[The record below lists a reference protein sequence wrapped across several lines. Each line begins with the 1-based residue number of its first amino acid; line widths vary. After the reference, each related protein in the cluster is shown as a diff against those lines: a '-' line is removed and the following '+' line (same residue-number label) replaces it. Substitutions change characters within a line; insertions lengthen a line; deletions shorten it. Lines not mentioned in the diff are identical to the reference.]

1 MERRLISALVGLTV
15 AVATYFLFDSTAD
28 ATCDKTTGS
37 IVDYTPG
44 ATQVRNDGTPGDSCQ
59 DIPDAYQITFS
70 KIGVCTANPSPTAAI
85 GGSPDY
91 ASCKFIYDGTPL
103 VHEINFP
110 NAQPLL
116 IPPFTIPPNT
126 YPFFVLTF
134 SSELG
139 IKNTITFDQNVTAR
153 PGSTGPTCW
162 TSGGRTSYNN
172 ESVTTIHG
180 QTLAGNT
187 PTMDCGLESA
197 ASPVFNTEV
206 FPLFGGDTDCAT
218 DFMSDARFSNGSVS
232 EAGIGGGTFAAR
244 LLKTGGQY
252 ADRCTN
258 SAQILW
264 VITFP
269 TPKVVSPTSTYQLAF
284 KLTDSVSIDFDSGT
298 GNIIKVG
305 NDPIQAIFTVTD

>member
-15 AVATYFLFDSTAD
+15 AVATYFLIDSNAY
-28 ATCDKTTGS
+28 ATCDKTTGN
-37 IVDYTPG
+37 IIDYTPG
-44 ATQVRNDGTPGDSCQ
+44 ATQVRNDGTPGDNCQ

-85 GGSPDY
+85 NGAPDY
-91 ASCKFIYDGTPL
+91 ASCEFIYDGTPL

-126 YPFFVLTF
+126 YPFFVVTF
-134 SSELG
+134 SSQLG

-153 PGSTGPTCW
+153 VGSTGSTCW
-162 TSGGRTSYNN
+162 TSGGRTSFNN
-172 ESVTTIHG
+172 EVVATVHG
-180 QTLAGNT
+180 ATLAGNT

-197 ASPVFNTEV
+197 AAPQFNFEV
-206 FPLFGGDTDCAT
+206 FPLFQGDTNCAT
-218 DFMSDARFSNGSVS
+218 DFMTDAKFSNGSITEV
-232 EAGIGGGTFAAR
+232 GIGGGTFLAR
-244 LLKTGGQY
+244 LLKAGGQY

-269 TPKVVSPTSTYQLAF
+269 TPKVVSPTSTFELAF
-284 KLTDSVSIDFDSGT
+284 KLTDSVSIDFDGGT
-298 GNIIKVG
+298 GNIVKVG